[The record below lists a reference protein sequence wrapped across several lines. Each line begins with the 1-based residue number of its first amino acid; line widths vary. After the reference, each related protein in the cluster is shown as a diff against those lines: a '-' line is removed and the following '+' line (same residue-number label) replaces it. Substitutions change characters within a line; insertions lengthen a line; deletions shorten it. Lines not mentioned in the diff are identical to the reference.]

1 MSRIVAG
8 EAGGRRL
15 VMPPGSGTRP
25 TSDRV
30 REALFASVLSD
41 VGDLDGLAFLDLYAG
56 SGAVGCE
63 ALSRGAARALFV
75 ESDQATSRVIRRNLR
90 DLGLGSGGRGEVA
103 VKPVE
108 KLAATALPTGSEPY
122 DIVFADPPYA
132 LETERLA
139 GVLSALRANGWLVP
153 DALVVVER
161 ATRGDAFAWP
171 AGFSA
176 DRSRRYGETTLW
188 YGHADIGPESAQRRE

>member
-15 VMPPGSGTRP
+15 VMPSGSGTRP

-30 REALFASVLSD
+30 REALFASLLSE
-41 VGDLDGLAFLDLYAG
+41 VGELDGLAFLDLYAG

-63 ALSRGAARALFV
+63 ALSRGAERALFV
-75 ESDQATSRVIRRNLR
+75 ESDKAAAAVVRRNLR
-90 DLGLGSGGRGEVA
+90 DLGLGSGGRGELA

-108 KLAATALPTGSEPY
+108 KLAATVASAPH

-132 LETERLA
+132 LGTERLA
-139 GVLSALRANGWLVP
+139 SVLSALRANGWLVP
-153 DALVVVER
+153 DAIVVVER
-161 ATRGDAFAWP
+161 ATRSDAFAWP
-171 AGFSA
+171 EGFSA
-176 DRSRRYGETTLW
+176 DRSRRYGDTTLW
-188 YGHADIGPESAQRRE
+188 YGHAEISHEP

>member
-1 MSRIVAG
+1 
-8 EAGGRRL
+8 
-15 VMPPGSGTRP
+15 
-25 TSDRV
+25 
-30 REALFASVLSD
+30 
-41 VGDLDGLAFLDLYAG
+41 
-56 SGAVGCE
+56 
-63 ALSRGAARALFV
+63 
-75 ESDQATSRVIRRNLR
+75 VIRRNLR
-90 DLGLGSGGRGEVA
+90 DLGLGSGGRGQVA

-108 KLAATALPTGSEPY
+108 KLAATGASAPY
-122 DIVFADPPYA
+122 DVVFADPPYA

-161 ATRGDAFAWP
+161 ATRSDAFAWP

-188 YGHADIGPESAQRRE
+188 YGHADIGPESGRNKPQRRE

>member
-1 MSRIVAG
+1 MSRIVAV

-63 ALSRGAARALFV
+63 ALSRGAARTLFV

-90 DLGLGSGGRGEVA
+90 DLGLGSGGRGELA

-108 KLAATALPTGSEPY
+108 RLAATAASAPY
-122 DIVFADPPYA
+122 DVVFADPPYA
-132 LETERLA
+132 LGTDQLA
-139 GVLSALRANGWLVP
+139 GVLSALHANGWLVP

-161 ATRGDAFAWP
+161 PTRSDAFAWP
-171 AGFSA
+171 EGFSA

>member
-8 EAGGRRL
+8 DAGGRRL
-15 VMPPGSGTRP
+15 VMPSGSGTRP

-30 REALFASVLSD
+30 REALFASLLSE
-41 VGDLDGLAFLDLYAG
+41 VGELSGLAFLDLYAG

-75 ESDQATSRVIRRNLR
+75 ESDKAAAAVIRRNLR
-90 DLGLGSGGRGEVA
+90 DLGLSGGELA

-108 KLAATALPTGSEPY
+108 KLAATPAAGSY

-132 LETERLA
+132 LETGRLA
-139 GVLSALRANGWLVP
+139 SVLTALRTGGWLAP
-153 DALVVVER
+153 DAIVVVER
-161 ATRGDAFAWP
+161 ATRSEAFAWP
-171 AGFSA
+171 EGFSA
-176 DRSRRYGETTLW
+176 ARSRRYGDTTLW
-188 YGHADIGPESAQRRE
+188 YGHADTGPEVRP